1 MVSQDQSKQSG
12 SKRNGGEELG
22 MVTPQEKSSKK
33 MKFVSSAE
41 TEPSSTTT
49 ISDDSKSG
57 RGMSTMPRVVKRK
70 LQKLSQLL
78 STIKGGKELAKHILR
93 CSPTLIWE
101 AVDMA
106 FVLGQGGKNSVLSS
120 AAKKWKDFKSTLTR
134 HYILPYINDRERLSQ
149 PPETY
154 KFIEKAQWD
163 AFVASRLSKEFQSVH
178 SQHAEIREK
187 LEYNHRLSRKG
198 YAGLED
204 ELEETMPGVEIDR
217 STLWKRA
224 RQDKH
229 GNIPDPK
236 VAEKAKLIDD
246 LQKKVSEGKVSVS
259 GSNDVLT
266 MALGPEHPGRV
277 RGVGAGISPKQY
289 FNLPKPH
296 RMSFDDRLKDSLRVL
311 LQEETKKM
319 EAKAREEALRMEART
334 KQLVEAEREHLLSQL
349 SQFIPNFDP
358 SLLKPKISPCQ
369 NQSPKNP
376 MSDKASCSG
385 GDVRSLHL
393 EDDTA
398 KNGEHHEEK
407 TNEGNQDKQKSAEK
421 QDEQKGE
428 EKKEAEKTEEKKS
441 EEKEEEKKNENEK
454 DKKEDEEKHDVEV
467 IEGVDYSNI
476 EVPSS
481 LKSLCS
487 YVETKPK
494 EQTIN
499 FTIDKEVFGEE
510 RNTFLLPEDITQ
522 LAGME
527 EIGATV
533 VAVYMRVLYEKLK
546 KANMC
551 TMVGFID
558 PAVVSANA
566 GTITSRS
573 RIVAGRLQKTDG
585 EQIFMMPY
593 NPGDH
598 LYFNGVDQ
606 SYKNWTFHG
615 EPWEATTNASRNVE
629 EDDGH
634 SRYSFVSEE
643 IDMDDNDFGD
653 FGSDPYEFANVVGDG
668 DQPKCT
674 RCGISRWKE
683 GKDSILKE
691 GVPAKVVW
699 YFPPIPR
706 FKRMFQS
713 HETAKSLTWHAARK
727 SIDGQMSHPA
737 DSPSW
742 KLLDD
747 KWPEFGNDPRN
758 LRLALSSDGFNPHS
772 SLSSRYSCWPVI
784 LVTYNLPP
792 WMCMKRKFMM
802 LTLLISGP
810 KQPGNDIDVY
820 LEPLIDDLKSLWGG
834 IRGVY
839 DAHNGEYFTLRAAL
853 MWTINDFPA
862 YGNLSGCVVKGYKA
876 CPICGDD
883 TPSHRLKNGHKICY
897 IGHRKWLPINHPYRR
912 QRAAFNGKPEYGTPP
927 EPLTGEEV
935 LHMVE
940 DCDNVCWKK
949 KSIFFDLEYW
959 KYLPVRHALDVMH
972 IEKNVCDSII
982 GTLLEIPGKNKDGI
996 AARLDL
1002 LNMGVKTD
1010 LQPEYGE
1017 RRTRL
1022 PHGPWNL
1029 SRAEKREKPARYAI
1043 TRLCFFFNAICAKT
1057 VDVSKLD
1064 KLEEDVVVTLCLLEK
1079 YFPPSF
1085 FDIMVHLVVHLV
1097 REVRLC
1103 GPVYFRWMYPFER
1116 YMKVLKG
1123 YVQNRTRPE
1132 GCIAERYIAEEAIE
1146 FCTEHLSDVSTVGVP
1161 SSQKMGVSKPLSCC
1175 TVSVV
1180 DQELL
1185 NQAHLYVLENT
1196 EEVLPYIEQ
1205 HMIYIK
1211 TAYPKFRKRT
1221 KWLQDKHNST
1231 FIQWLRFK
1239 VQSELEEDNHGVS
1252 ENLRWL
1258 AAGPN
1263 IAVPLYRSYLIKGIK
1278 FNIKA
1283 QDDVRTTQNSGVYL
1297 LAHTMQVASAKDKNP
1312 ILSNMG
1318 FYGVIQEIWDLD
1330 YQKFTI
1336 PVFRCD
1342 WIDSVS
1348 GLVVDELGFT
1358 LVDLSKIG
1366 HRNDQFVLAS
1376 QVKQVF
1382 FVDDP
1387 MHRGWSVVL
1396 SMPNREYNDA
1406 IGDDVLGDVII
1417 ECEPFTRGMPNVDT
1431 FDELVGELG
1440 GQNIRDG
1447 CEDIWIE

>member
-1 MVSQDQSKQSG
+1 MDKSWMHSDRRSKAYEFGVEAFLNFSVE
-12 SKRNGGEELG
+12 NLL
-22 MVTPQEKSSKK
+22 
-33 MKFVSSAE
+33 
-41 TEPSSTTT
+41 TTT
-49 ISDDSKSG
+49 
-57 RGMSTMPRVVKRK
+57 
-70 LQKLSQLL
+70 
-78 STIKGGKELAKHILR
+78 HIL
-93 CSPTLIWE
+93 CPCVKCVNLK
-101 AVDMA
+101 M
-106 FVLGQGGKNSVLSS
+106 F
-120 AAKKWKDFKSTLTR
+120 
-134 HYILPYINDRERLSQ
+134 
-149 PPETY
+149 
-154 KFIEKAQWD
+154 
-163 AFVASRLSKEFQSVH
+163 
-178 SQHAEIREK
+178 
-187 LEYNHRLSRKG
+187 
-198 YAGLED
+198 
-204 ELEETMPGVEIDR
+204 
-217 STLWKRA
+217 
-224 RQDKH
+224 
-229 GNIPDPK
+229 
-236 VAEKAKLIDD
+236 
-246 LQKKVSEGKVSVS
+246 
-259 GSNDVLT
+259 
-266 MALGPEHPGRV
+266 
-277 RGVGAGISPKQY
+277 GVGII
-289 FNLPKPH
+289 
-296 RMSFDDRLKDSLRVL
+296 R
-311 LQEETKKM
+311 
-319 EAKAREEALRMEART
+319 
-334 KQLVEAEREHLLSQL
+334 
-349 SQFIPNFDP
+349 
-358 SLLKPKISPCQ
+358 
-369 NQSPKNP
+369 
-376 MSDKASCSG
+376 
-385 GDVRSLHL
+385 
-393 EDDTA
+393 
-398 KNGEHHEEK
+398 
-407 TNEGNQDKQKSAEK
+407 
-421 QDEQKGE
+421 
-428 EKKEAEKTEEKKS
+428 
-441 EEKEEEKKNENEK
+441 
-454 DKKEDEEKHDVEV
+454 
-467 IEGVDYSNI
+467 
-476 EVPSS
+476 
-481 LKSLCS
+481 
-487 YVETKPK
+487 
-494 EQTIN
+494 
-499 FTIDKEVFGEE
+499 
-510 RNTFLLPEDITQ
+510 
-522 LAGME
+522 
-527 EIGATV
+527 
-533 VAVYMRVLYEKLK
+533 
-546 KANMC
+546 
-551 TMVGFID
+551 
-558 PAVVSANA
+558 
-566 GTITSRS
+566 
-573 RIVAGRLQKTDG
+573 
-585 EQIFMMPY
+585 
-593 NPGDH
+593 DH

-634 SRYSFVSEE
+634 SRYSFVFEE

-653 FGSDPYEFANVVGDG
+653 FGSDPYEFANVIGDG
-668 DQPKCT
+668 DQPVYPGCRKYTKLSALVKLYNLKAKHGMSDVCFT
-674 RCGISRWKE
+674 ELLILQGDLLPEGNTIPTSMWKE

-713 HETAKSLTWHAARK
+713 HETSKSLTWHAARK

-747 KWPEFGNDPRN
+747 KWLEFGNDPRN

-862 YGNLSGCVVKGYKA
+862 YGNLSGCVVKGHKA

-897 IGHRKWLPINHPYRR
+897 IGHRKWLPINHLYRR
-912 QRAAFNGKPEYGTPP
+912 QRAAFNRKPEYGTPP

-940 DCDNVCWKK
+940 DCDSVCWKK

-1022 PHGPWNL
+1022 PPGPWNL
-1029 SRAEKREKPARYAI
+1029 SKAEKREV
-1043 TRLCFFFNAICAKT
+1043 CN
-1057 VDVSKLD
+1057 
-1064 KLEEDVVVTLCLLEK
+1064 
-1079 YFPPSF
+1079 SF
-1085 FDIMVHLVVHLV
+1085 Y
-1097 REVRLC
+1097 
-1103 GPVYFRWMYPFER
+1103 G
-1116 YMKVLKG
+1116 MKV
-1123 YVQNRTRPE
+1123 PE
-1132 GCIAERYIAEEAIE
+1132 I
-1146 FCTEHLSDVSTVGVP
+1146 GVP
-1161 SSQKMGVSKPLSCC
+1161 SSQKMGVSKPLSGC

-1180 DQELL
+1180 DQDLL

-1396 SMPNREYNDA
+1396 SMPNRQYNDV

-1440 GQNIRDG
+1440 GQNI
-1447 CEDIWIE
+1447 

>member
-1 MVSQDQSKQSG
+1 
-12 SKRNGGEELG
+12 
-22 MVTPQEKSSKK
+22 
-33 MKFVSSAE
+33 
-41 TEPSSTTT
+41 
-49 ISDDSKSG
+49 
-57 RGMSTMPRVVKRK
+57 
-70 LQKLSQLL
+70 
-78 STIKGGKELAKHILR
+78 
-93 CSPTLIWE
+93 
-101 AVDMA
+101 
-106 FVLGQGGKNSVLSS
+106 
-120 AAKKWKDFKSTLTR
+120 
-134 HYILPYINDRERLSQ
+134 
-149 PPETY
+149 
-154 KFIEKAQWD
+154 
-163 AFVASRLSKEFQSVH
+163 
-178 SQHAEIREK
+178 
-187 LEYNHRLSRKG
+187 
-198 YAGLED
+198 
-204 ELEETMPGVEIDR
+204 
-217 STLWKRA
+217 
-224 RQDKH
+224 
-229 GNIPDPK
+229 
-236 VAEKAKLIDD
+236 
-246 LQKKVSEGKVSVS
+246 
-259 GSNDVLT
+259 
-266 MALGPEHPGRV
+266 
-277 RGVGAGISPKQY
+277 
-289 FNLPKPH
+289 
-296 RMSFDDRLKDSLRVL
+296 
-311 LQEETKKM
+311 
-319 EAKAREEALRMEART
+319 
-334 KQLVEAEREHLLSQL
+334 
-349 SQFIPNFDP
+349 
-358 SLLKPKISPCQ
+358 
-369 NQSPKNP
+369 
-376 MSDKASCSG
+376 
-385 GDVRSLHL
+385 
-393 EDDTA
+393 
-398 KNGEHHEEK
+398 
-407 TNEGNQDKQKSAEK
+407 
-421 QDEQKGE
+421 
-428 EKKEAEKTEEKKS
+428 
-441 EEKEEEKKNENEK
+441 
-454 DKKEDEEKHDVEV
+454 
-467 IEGVDYSNI
+467 
-476 EVPSS
+476 
-481 LKSLCS
+481 
-487 YVETKPK
+487 
-494 EQTIN
+494 
-499 FTIDKEVFGEE
+499 
-510 RNTFLLPEDITQ
+510 
-522 LAGME
+522 
-527 EIGATV
+527 
-533 VAVYMRVLYEKLK
+533 
-546 KANMC
+546 
-551 TMVGFID
+551 
-558 PAVVSANA
+558 
-566 GTITSRS
+566 
-573 RIVAGRLQKTDG
+573 
-585 EQIFMMPY
+585 
-593 NPGDH
+593 
-598 LYFNGVDQ
+598 
-606 SYKNWTFHG
+606 
-615 EPWEATTNASRNVE
+615 
-629 EDDGH
+629 
-634 SRYSFVSEE
+634 
-643 IDMDDNDFGD
+643 MDDNDFG
-653 FGSDPYEFANVVGDG
+653 SDPCEFANVIGDG
-668 DQPKCT
+668 DQPVYPGCRKYTKLSALVKLYNLKAKHGMSDKMHACPNDCILYRKEYEDST
-674 RCGISRWKE
+674 NCPTCGISRWKE

-747 KWPEFGNDPRN
+747 KWPEFGNEPRN

-792 WMCMKRKFMM
+792 WLCMKRKFMM

-820 LEPLIDDLKSLWGG
+820 LEPLIDDLKSLWDG

-876 CPICGDD
+876 CPICGND

-940 DCDNVCWKK
+940 DGDRVCWKK

-959 KYLPVRHALDVMH
+959 KYLPVRHALDVMD

-1022 PHGPWNL
+1022 PPGPWNL
-1029 SRAEKREKPARYAI
+1029 SRAEKREVCNSFYGMKVPEGYSSNIKNLVSLQDTRLLGLKSHDCHTLMQQLLPVAIRSVLEKPARYAI

-1057 VDVSKLD
+1057 VYVSKLD

-1103 GPVYFRWMYPFER
+1103 
-1116 YMKVLKG
+1116 
-1123 YVQNRTRPE
+1123 
-1132 GCIAERYIAEEAIE
+1132 CIAERYIAEEAVE

-1161 SSQKMGVSKPLSCC
+1161 SSQNMGVSKPLSGC

-1180 DQELL
+1180 DQDLL

-1196 EEVLPYIEQ
+1196 EDVLPYIEQ
-1205 HMIYIK
+1205 HMIHIK

-1263 IAVPLYRSYLIKGIK
+1263 MAVPLYRSYLIK
-1278 FNIKA
+1278 
-1283 QDDVRTTQNSGVYL
+1283 
-1297 LAHTMQVASAKDKNP
+1297 
-1312 ILSNMG
+1312 
-1318 FYGVIQEIWDLD
+1318 
-1330 YQKFTI
+1330 
-1336 PVFRCD
+1336 
-1342 WIDSVS
+1342 
-1348 GLVVDELGFT
+1348 
-1358 LVDLSKIG
+1358 
-1366 HRNDQFVLAS
+1366 
-1376 QVKQVF
+1376 
-1382 FVDDP
+1382 
-1387 MHRGWSVVL
+1387 
-1396 SMPNREYNDA
+1396 
-1406 IGDDVLGDVII
+1406 GDVII